1 MSPRSNCE
9 IGSEVSQEPSIDFQ
23 PCQGPCGGIAPDGG
37 VPHAGGV
44 LSPAE
49 LRRTRIAELRAA
61 VIRAHPDHGGTTESL
76 QEALTALRSAR
87 EPDPP
92 AQRVTT
98 DFPPQPR
105 PGFATAKPSTGHP
118 SPVVSVAQAALRA
131 WAGAILASMAV
142 LLVLRAIQL
151 LLRLH

>member
-1 MSPRSNCE
+1 MPETRCVLKPS
-9 IGSEVSQEPSIDFQ
+9 VSAR
-23 PCQGPCGGIAPDGG
+23 PCQGPCRGIAPDGG

-49 LRRTRIAELRAA
+49 LRRTHIAELRAA
-61 VIRAHPDHGGTTESL
+61 VIRAHPDHGGTTETL
-76 QEALTALRSAR
+76 QEALAALRSAN
-87 EPDPP
+87 EPNPP
-92 AQRVTT
+92 AQRVTA
-98 DFPPQPR
+98 DFPAQPR
-105 PGFATAKPSTGHP
+105 PGFTTATAKPSTGLS
-118 SPVVSVAQAALRA
+118 SPVVSVAQAVLRA